1 MPERREGDSQMA
13 TQKQSPMGLVEDK
26 PRVRCE
32 RERRMGTRGV
42 WVCTNGGWRGD
53 RREGEKSCK
62 FTLCG
67 ALGSHGHCL
76 AVAPCSGP
84 LGSPSGSEGEPWGD
98 SWPWC
103 LGPGDSAALAHVG
116 GNRRGVDLF

>member
-1 MPERREGDSQMA
+1 MCFPKLILERLSEANVHGQWERQDISLV
-13 TQKQSPMGLVEDK
+13 SPTSGNVKRDI
-26 PRVRCE
+26 
-32 RERRMGTRGV
+32 
-42 WVCTNGGWRGD
+42 
-53 RREGEKSCK
+53 CK

>member
-1 MPERREGDSQMA
+1 MLSVR
-13 TQKQSPMGLVEDK
+13 SP
-26 PRVRCE
+26 PQ
-32 RERRMGTRGV
+32 
-42 WVCTNGGWRGD
+42 
-53 RREGEKSCK
+53 CK

-84 LGSPSGSEGEPWGD
+84 LGSPSGGEGEPWGA

-116 GNRRGVDLF
+116 GNRRGVDLV

>member
-1 MPERREGDSQMA
+1 MVSLVPGLGSRKFA
-13 TQKQSPMGLVEDK
+13 TQVVYLSLASLGLVAA
-26 PRVRCE
+26 
-32 RERRMGTRGV
+32 T
-42 WVCTNGGWRGD
+42 CT
-53 RREGEKSCK
+53 